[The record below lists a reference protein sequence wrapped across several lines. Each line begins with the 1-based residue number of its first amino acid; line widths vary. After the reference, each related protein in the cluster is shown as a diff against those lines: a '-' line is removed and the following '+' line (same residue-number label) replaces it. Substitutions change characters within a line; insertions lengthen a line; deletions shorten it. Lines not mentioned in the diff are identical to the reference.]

1 MRILLLFFGLF
12 FLTGVSVL
20 DGTMPI
26 KEGVQGRLHALA
38 QQDHFAADGMLYTGV
53 QDPVQRKRLNAQ
65 VFLSIQK
72 FKVAY
77 QNNASKQAYL
87 TLLASEIAT
96 YPRADT
102 EDAERVAMV
111 FEKMMDCVGL
121 ESSNGILNTWMYGF
135 DPDSP

>member
-1 MRILLLFFGLF
+1 
-12 FLTGVSVL
+12 
-20 DGTMPI
+20 MPI

-38 QQDHFAADGMLYTGV
+38 QQDHFASDGILYTGV
-53 QDPVQRKRLNAQ
+53 QDPVERKRLNAK
-65 VFLSIQK
+65 VALSIQK
-72 FKVAY
+72 FIVAY

-87 TLLASEIAT
+87 KLLASEIAT
-96 YPRADT
+96 YPRGDT

-111 FEKMMDCVGL
+111 FEKIMDCVGL